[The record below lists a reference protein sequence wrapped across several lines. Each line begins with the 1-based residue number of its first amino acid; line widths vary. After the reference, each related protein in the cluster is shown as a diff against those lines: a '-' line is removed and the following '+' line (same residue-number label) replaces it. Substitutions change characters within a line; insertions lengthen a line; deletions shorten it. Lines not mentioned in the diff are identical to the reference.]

1 MFSSVVFFPWQR
13 YTRVDS
19 LPHEFFEDESEEF
32 IARPSQLDTT
42 QIQME
47 ESEEE
52 DDLVFRVPK
61 KKSRFRKL

>member
-1 MFSSVVFFPWQR
+1 M
-13 YTRVDS
+13 DS
-19 LPHEFFEDESEEF
+19 LPQEFFEDESEEF
-32 IARPSQLDTT
+32 ISRPSQLDTT

-61 KKSRFRKL
+61 KPKGRFRKL